1 MEASEP
7 IPFNTRD
14 GRAGLVQV
22 ESTSSRTGWEVHRT
36 TFDADQFDRDRRSS
50 PWSGHRWFAYDLIRW
65 MKPSSIV
72 ELGTHFGCSFFSF
85 CQAVR
90 DGSIPTSLVAVDT
103 WQGDEHAGR
112 YSDEVYELFLA
123 NLKHFQDLD
132 VTVKRMTFDEAL
144 AEQPEGSVDLLHID
158 GFHSYEALE
167 HDLTTWLP
175 TLSENAVV
183 LLHDIDPASGYGSAD
198 YWRELT
204 ERYGSIQFLHNF
216 GLGVLPIGE
225 RAARLL
231 LSPDFRQLM
240 PIYEVEAARDLA
252 AMQVED
258 LGTMLRG
265 RDETIA
271 AQDALIADRDGTIAA
286 QDALIAD
293 RDGTIASMTKYV
305 DEQRTVIESQ
315 DLLIKDRDEAIA
327 AQARYIDEQAALI
340 RAQDALVAE
349 RDELLR
355 QQAEELAQLQVGR

>member
-1 MEASEP
+1 MEDSEP
-7 IPFNTRD
+7 VPFNTRD
-14 GRAGLVQV
+14 GRAGMVQV
-22 ESTSSRTGWEVHRT
+22 KSTSSRTGWKVHRT

-72 ELGTHFGCSFFSF
+72 ELGTHYGCSFFSF

-90 DGSIPTSLVAVDT
+90 DGSLSSSLTAVDT
-103 WQGDEHAGR
+103 WQGDDHAGR
-112 YSDEVYELFLA
+112 YSDDVYDLFLA
-123 NLKHFQDLD
+123 NLKNFEGLD

-144 AEQPEGSVDLLHID
+144 AEQPPASVDLLHID

-175 TLSENAVV
+175 TLSDNAVV

-204 ERYGSIQFLHNF
+204 QRYGSIQFVHNF

-225 RAARLL
+225 TTARLL

-271 AQDALIADRDGTIAA
+271 AQDALIAERDR
-286 QDALIAD
+286 
-293 RDGTIASMTKYV
+293 TIASMTQYI
-305 DEQRTVIESQ
+305 DEQRAVIESQ
-315 DLLIKDRDEAIA
+315 DFLIKDRDEAIA

-340 RAQDALVAE
+340 RSQDALVAE

-355 QQAEELAQLQVGR
+355 QQTEELTRLQVGR